1 MTQATPQA
9 IRIVVTD
16 ANVLINLIHVDRLDL
31 LAKLPGY
38 EFVVPDH
45 VIEEITVPDQR
56 SRIDDALTNAWLR
69 KASIVDVPE
78 IALFADLHR
87 VLGAGEAACLAVASS
102 RGWYVAS
109 DEKGAFRREALSRLG
124 QGRLLTTP
132 GLLLMAI
139 RCSVLS
145 VEEADSIKLILE
157 QHRFCLPSFRSFAE
171 LL

>member
-1 MTQATPQA
+1 MTQATPNA

-45 VIEEITVPDQR
+45 VIEEITAPDQR
-56 SRIDDALTNAWLR
+56 LRLDDALTNAWLR
-69 KASIVDVPE
+69 RESIVDVPE
-78 IALFADLHR
+78 ITLFADLHR
-87 VLGAGEAACLAVASS
+87 ILGAGEAACLAIATS

-109 DEKGAFRREALSRLG
+109 DEKGAFRREALARLG

-139 RCSVLS
+139 RGGVLS
-145 VEEADSIKLILE
+145 VEDADSIKLTLE
-157 QHRFCLPSFRSFAE
+157 QNRFRLPFRSFAE